1 MIKKD
6 LTGVILAGGKSIR
19 LGFNKIQIKINTIPL
34 FIDQI
39 FKLAFFCNEILIST
53 TDNNYEFVENE
64 LSKLNNYSDYYLEVC
79 SKDKIPSINIIKDE
93 FEVNELNCNTF
104 GSVKAHTIS
113 NKAENIGPINGIY
126 SGLNQA
132 KNFYCIFLAFDMP
145 FISYNLLSLL
155 SDMKSKNNKKKD
167 VYIINSKKGYEALCG
182 IYSKNCINIISK
194 NIMEKNYK
202 ISEIY
207 PFINIELINLD
218 KINSK
223 LKDYK
228 IDNLNFFNI
237 NTKNDYDIFS
247 KLYDNFVYISTSKS
261 NAEIVINRE
270 SLPSSQTLF
279 CQKWKYFFYRK
290 DYKF

>member
-1 MIKKD
+1 MIKKS
-6 LTGVILAGGKSIR
+6 LTGVILCGGKSVR
-19 LGFNKIQIKINTIPL
+19 LEFNKIQIKINTIPL

-39 FKLAFFCNEILIST
+39 FKLAFFCNEILVST
-53 TDNNYEFVENE
+53 TANNYEFVENE
-64 LSKLNNYSDYYLEVC
+64 LSKLNNYSDYYREVC
-79 SKDKIPSINIIKDE
+79 SKANIPSINIIKDE
-93 FEVNELNCNTF
+93 FEANEPNYNNLALT
-104 GSVKAHTIS
+104 KAHIAS
-113 NKAENIGPINGIY
+113 NKIENIGPINGIY

-167 VYIINSKKGYEALCG
+167 AYIINSGKGYEVLCG
-182 IYSKNCINIISK
+182 IYSKNCINIISR

-202 ISEIY
+202 ISDIY
-207 PFINIELINLD
+207 PFIKIELIALD

-237 NTKNDYDIFS
+237 NTRSDYDIFS
-247 KLYDNFVYISTSKS
+247 KLYDNFVSISTSES
-261 NAEIVINRE
+261 VAEIISNCGN
-270 SLPSSQTLF
+270 LPDLRTLF
-279 CQKWKYFFYRK
+279 CHKWKYFFYRK
-290 DYKF
+290 DYKY

>member
-39 FKLAFFCNEILIST
+39 FKLSFFCNEILIST
-53 TDNNYEFVENE
+53 TDNNYKFVENE
-64 LSKLNNYSDYYLEVC
+64 LSKLNNYSDYYPEVC
-79 SKDKIPSINIIKDE
+79 SKEKIPSVNIIKDE
-93 FEVNELNCNTF
+93 FEVNKLRHI
-104 GSVKAHTIS
+104 VS
-113 NKAENIGPINGIY
+113 NKVENIGPINGIY

-145 FISYNLLSLL
+145 FISYNLLSLM
-155 SDMKSKNNKKKD
+155 SDMKSKDNKKKD

-182 IYSKNCINIISK
+182 IYSKNCINIVSK

-207 PFINIELINLD
+207 PFIKIELMALD
-218 KINSK
+218 KINRK
-223 LKDYK
+223 LKDCK

-237 NTKNDYDIFS
+237 NTKSDYDIFN
-247 KLYDNFVYISTSKS
+247 KLYDNFVSVSTSKS
-261 NAEIVINRE
+261 FAEIVSNRA
-270 SLPSSQTLF
+270 SFPNSRTLF

>member
-1 MIKKD
+1 MNKKD
-6 LTGVILAGGKSIR
+6 LTGVILAGGKSKR

-39 FKLAFFCNEILIST
+39 FKLAFFCDEILIST
-53 TDNNYEFVENE
+53 TGNNYEFVENE
-64 LSKLNNYSDYYLEVC
+64 LSRLNHYSDYYSEAC
-79 SKDKIPSINIIKDE
+79 SKETIPSISIIKDE
-93 FEVNELNCNTF
+93 FEVSELNYNNF
-104 GSVKAHTIS
+104 NPVKDNVVP

-155 SDMKSKNNKKKD
+155 SDMKNKDNKKKD
-167 VYIINSKKGYEALCG
+167 AYIMNSEKGYEALCG
-182 IYSKNCINIISK
+182 IYSKNCINRISK
-194 NIMEKNYK
+194 NMIAENYK
-202 ISEIY
+202 ISDIY
-207 PFINIELINLD
+207 PFIKIKHISLE

-237 NTKNDYDIFS
+237 NTKSDYDIFS
-247 KLYDNFVYISTSKS
+247 KLYNNFVSISTSKPVTEILS
-261 NAEIVINRE
+261 NPG
-270 SLPSSQTLF
+270 SLSNSRTLF

>member
-39 FKLAFFCNEILIST
+39 FKLSFFCNEILIST
-53 TDNNYEFVENE
+53 TDNNYKFVENE
-64 LSKLNNYSDYYLEVC
+64 LSKLNNYSDYYPEVC
-79 SKDKIPSINIIKDE
+79 SKEKIPSVNIIKDE
-93 FEVNELNCNTF
+93 FEVNKLRHI
-104 GSVKAHTIS
+104 VS
-113 NKAENIGPINGIY
+113 NKVENIGPINGIY

-145 FISYNLLSLL
+145 FISYNLLSLM

-182 IYSKNCINIISK
+182 IYSKNCINIVSK

-207 PFINIELINLD
+207 PFIKIELIALD
-218 KINSK
+218 KINRK
-223 LKDYK
+223 LKDCK

-237 NTKNDYDIFS
+237 NTKSDYDIFN
-247 KLYDNFVYISTSKS
+247 KLYDNFVSVSTSKS
-261 NAEIVINRE
+261 FAEIVSNRA
-270 SLPSSQTLF
+270 SFPNSRTLF

>member
-64 LSKLNNYSDYYLEVC
+64 LSKLNNYSDYYSEIC
-79 SKDKIPSINIIKDE
+79 SKEKIPSINIIKDE
-93 FEVNELNCNTF
+93 FEVNELRHI
-104 GSVKAHTIS
+104 VL

-155 SDMKSKNNKKKD
+155 SDMKNKNNKKKD
-167 VYIINSKKGYEALCG
+167 VYIVNSKKGYEALCG

-207 PFINIELINLD
+207 PFIKIKLITLD

-237 NTKNDYDIFS
+237 NTKSDYDIFS
-247 KLYDNFVYISTSKS
+247 KLYDNFVSISTSKS
-261 NAEIVINRE
+261 VAEIVSNRG
-270 SLPSSQTLF
+270 SLPNSQTLF

>member
-1 MIKKD
+1 MIKKY

-19 LGFNKIQIKINTIPL
+19 LGFNKIHIKINTIPL

-64 LSKLNNYSDYYLEVC
+64 LSKLNNYSDYYSEVC
-79 SKDKIPSINIIKDE
+79 SKGKIPSIDIIKDE
-93 FEVNELNCNTF
+93 FEVNELRHI
-104 GSVKAHTIS
+104 VS

-167 VYIINSKKGYEALCG
+167 VYIMNSKKGYEALCG

-207 PFINIELINLD
+207 PFIKIELITLD

-237 NTKNDYDIFS
+237 NTKSDYDIFS
-247 KLYDNFVYISTSKS
+247 KLYDNFVSISTSKS
-261 NAEIVINRE
+261 VAEIVNNRG
-270 SLPSSQTLF
+270 SLPNSRTLF

>member
-1 MIKKD
+1 MTGKD
-6 LTGVILAGGKSIR
+6 LTGVILTGGNSIR

-39 FKLAFFCNEILIST
+39 FKLAFFCDEILIST

-64 LSKLNNYSDYYLEVC
+64 LSKLNNYSDYYREVC
-79 SKDKIPSINIIKDE
+79 SKENIPSINIIKDE
-93 FEVNELNCNTF
+93 FEVNEQ
-104 GSVKAHTIS
+104 K
-113 NKAENIGPINGIY
+113 NIGPINGIF

-132 KNFYCIFLAFDMP
+132 KNFYCMFLAFDMP
-145 FISYNLLSLL
+145 FISYNLLNFL

-167 VYIINSKKGYEALCG
+167 AYIINSKKGYESLCG
-182 IYSKNCINIISK
+182 IYSKNCIDTISK
-194 NIMEKNYK
+194 NIMGKNYR
-202 ISEIY
+202 ISGIY
-207 PFINIELINLD
+207 PLIKIELITLD

-237 NTKNDYDIFS
+237 NTKSDYDIFS
-247 KLYDNFVYISTSKS
+247 KLYDDFVSISNSES
-261 NAEIVINRE
+261 VAEIVSNHAR
-270 SLPSSQTLF
+270 LPDLRILF
-279 CQKWKYFFYRK
+279 CQKWKDFFYRK